1 MTLGIPCHCSEDGAM
16 QIAGNGA
23 SEPAPCLRVGGSVSG
38 GEMQS
43 IPSGDT
49 ERPVLGRVRLEE
61 RVLGHFRHTGGLSCR
76 QVGGLPIFR
85 LHFSQDL
92 RYLCAFVP

>member
-61 RVLGHFRHTGGLSCR
+61 RCSAVFDIPEGSP
-76 QVGGLPIFR
+76 VGKWVDCPFFACIFR
-85 LHFSQDL
+85 KI
-92 RYLCAFVP
+92 